1 MAEFVKKTMIGYYKD
16 VPGGASDP
24 ECTHVI
30 LTDKEYTQQLQKIS
44 VAEQEARN
52 TKYDADRKIRQVR
65 SDAQSRVSAAE
76 TEADQR
82 VKALEQELAKAQK
95 EAEYQR
101 GLNANLLRISR
112 ERANA
117 DRKLKPKKEHPG
129 YVVAASDEKEYR
141 YRDGKKWKKV
151 KLWETVLQ
159 SPYTVDYTEEQ
170 ARTQITREL
179 FPKGGEWPIG
189 KIGITG
195 RYGGV
200 YERMFEDSDVTDE
213 LLRSNIL
220 LAGQQRLRANFR
232 AGYWELVFMHTKPLR
247 VVPPDMRVR

>member
-1 MAEFVKKTMIGYYKD
+1 MAEFVKRTMMGYKE
-16 VPGGASDP
+16 VSGCASDP

-44 VAEQEARN
+44 MAEQEARN

-76 TEADQR
+76 VEADQR
-82 VKALEQELAKAQK
+82 VKALEQELAEAQK
-95 EAEYQR
+95 EVEYQR

-117 DRKLKPKKEHPG
+117 DRKLKPKKEHTG
-129 YVVAASDEKEYR
+129 YIVASSEEKEYR

-170 ARTQITREL
+170 ARVQITREL
-179 FPKGGEWPIG
+179 FPKGEHWPIT
-189 KIGITG
+189 KIGITA
-195 RYGGV
+195 RYGGT
-200 YERMFEDSDVTDE
+200 YEGMLADNSVSDDFLQCNV
-213 LLRSNIL
+213 LV
-220 LAGQQRLRANFR
+220 AQQQRLRANFR
-232 AGYWELVFMHTKPLR
+232 IGYWEIVLIHTKPLE
-247 VVPPDMRVR
+247 VVPKEMRAC

>member
-30 LTDKEYTQQLQKIS
+30 LTDKEYAQQLQKIS
-44 VAEQEARN
+44 VAEQETRN

-76 TEADQR
+76 AEADQR
-82 VKALEQELAKAQK
+82 VKALEQELATAQK

-117 DRKLKPKKEHPG
+117 DRKLKPKKNTPG
-129 YVVAASDEKEYR
+129 
-141 YRDGKKWKKV
+141 
-151 KLWETVLQ
+151 T
-159 SPYTVDYTEEQ
+159 
-170 ARTQITREL
+170 
-179 FPKGGEWPIG
+179 
-189 KIGITG
+189 
-195 RYGGV
+195 
-200 YERMFEDSDVTDE
+200 
-213 LLRSNIL
+213 
-220 LAGQQRLRANFR
+220 
-232 AGYWELVFMHTKPLR
+232 
-247 VVPPDMRVR
+247 

>member
-1 MAEFVKKTMIGYYKD
+1 MAEFVKKTMMGYKE

-30 LTDKEYTQQLQKIS
+30 LKEKEYEQQLRKIS

-52 TKYDADRKIRQVR
+52 AKYDADQEIRQVR
-65 SDAQSRVSAAE
+65 SDAQSRVSAAV

-82 VKALEQELAKAQK
+82 VKALEQELSMAQK
-95 EAEYQR
+95 EVEYQR
-101 GLNANLLRISR
+101 GLNANLLRISK

-117 DRKLKPKKEHPG
+117 DRKLKPKKEHTG
-129 YVVAASDEKEYR
+129 YVVASSEEKEKR
-141 YRDGKKWKKV
+141 YRDGRKWKRV

-159 SPYTVDYTEEQ
+159 SPYAVDFTEEQ
-170 ARTQITREL
+170 AREQITREL
-179 FPKGGEWPIG
+179 FPKGKDWLIG

-195 RYGGV
+195 RYGSV
-200 YERMFEDSDVTDE
+200 YERMFEDSGVTDE
-213 LLRSNIL
+213 FLRSNIL

-232 AGYWELVFMHTKPLR
+232 AGYWELVFMHTKPLG
-247 VVPPDMRVR
+247 VVPPEMRVR

>member
-30 LTDKEYTQQLQKIS
+30 LTNAEYNQQLREIS
-44 VAEQEARN
+44 AAKQETRN
-52 TKYDADRKIRQVR
+52 TKYDADREIQRAQG
-65 SDAQSRVSAAE
+65 DAQRRVSAAE
-76 TEADQR
+76 AESEQR
-82 VKALEQELAKAQK
+82 VRALEQVLATAQK

-101 GLNANLLRISR
+101 ELNSNLLRISK

-117 DRKLKPKKEHPG
+117 DRKLKPKKEHTG
-129 YVVAASDEKEYR
+129 YVVASSEEKEYR
-141 YRDGKKWKKV
+141 YRDGRKWKKV

-170 ARTQITREL
+170 ARVQITREL
-179 FPKGGEWPIG
+179 FPKGGDWLIA

-200 YERMFEDSDVTDE
+200 YEGMFEDSAVSDE
-213 LLRSNIL
+213 FLRSNIL
-220 LAGQQRLRANFR
+220 LAQQQRLRANFR
-232 AGYWELVFMHTKPLR
+232 VGYWELVFMHTKPLG
-247 VVPPDMRVR
+247 VVPPEMRVR